1 MENKKTKKMLLKN
14 KIKIKNVIIYIYYI
28 IYL

>member
-14 KIKIKNVIIYIYYI
+14 KNKIKNVIIYIYYI